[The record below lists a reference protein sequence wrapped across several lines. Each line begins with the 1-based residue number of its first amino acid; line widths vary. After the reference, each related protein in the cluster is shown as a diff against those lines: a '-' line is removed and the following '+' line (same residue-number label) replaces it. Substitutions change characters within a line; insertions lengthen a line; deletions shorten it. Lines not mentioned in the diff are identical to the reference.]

1 MYPFTF
7 DVKEMFTNLDH
18 NQIREALNFLL
29 SFYKVI
35 QVDQVYVSQ
44 NSRKCFLNK
53 PPQSGFTKISFQDMC
68 NFVEFDLNLSFSALG
83 KNIILHQKIGIPMG
97 SPLSPALARLC
108 VSYNEIQKF
117 RNFNFSNFT
126 HAGRCTDDML
136 VIIASTSLD
145 NAKFICKNFVDD
157 LYKGGLE
164 IEEEEIHSSLCFDFV
179 GHTVFKDFQTF
190 VKNPN
195 FESIV
200 EKKHPKKNRY
210 THASSNVQN
219 TVFISTMIGE
229 MTRACNTAS
238 SPILLLMSLILLF
251 KEFIILGH
259 QESNLFKAYQITKNK
274 QRKLHAMPN
283 IRNIFSMARE
293 L

>member
-1 MYPFTF
+1 
-7 DVKEMFTNLDH
+7 MFT
-18 NQIREALNFLL
+18 
-29 SFYKVI
+29 
-35 QVDQVYVSQ
+35 
-44 NSRKCFLNK
+44 
-53 PPQSGFTKISFQDMC
+53 
-68 NFVEFDLNLSFSALG
+68 
-83 KNIILHQKIGIPMG
+83 IL
-97 SPLSPALARLC
+97 
-108 VSYNEIQKF
+108 
-117 RNFNFSNFT
+117 
-126 HAGRCTDDML
+126 
-136 VIIASTSLD
+136 
-145 NAKFICKNFVDD
+145 
-157 LYKGGLE
+157 LE

-251 KEFIILGH
+251 KEFVILGH
-259 QESNLFKAYQITKNK
+259 HARIKPFKAHQITKNK
-274 QRKLHAMPN
+274 QHKLHAMPN
-283 IRNIFSMARE
+283 TRDIFSMAWE

>member
-1 MYPFTF
+1 M
-7 DVKEMFTNLDH
+7 
-18 NQIREALNFLL
+18 
-29 SFYKVI
+29 
-35 QVDQVYVSQ
+35 
-44 NSRKCFLNK
+44 
-53 PPQSGFTKISFQDMC
+53 
-68 NFVEFDLNLSFSALG
+68 
-83 KNIILHQKIGIPMG
+83 
-97 SPLSPALARLC
+97 
-108 VSYNEIQKF
+108 
-117 RNFNFSNFT
+117 
-126 HAGRCTDDML
+126 
-136 VIIASTSLD
+136 
-145 NAKFICKNFVDD
+145 
-157 LYKGGLE
+157 
-164 IEEEEIHSSLCFDFV
+164 
-179 GHTVFKDFQTF
+179 
-190 VKNPN
+190 
-195 FESIV
+195 